1 MLNVHFGF
9 QTIEGTQKTSIGW
22 GLIAE
27 AYANFGRAGVVGVG
41 VLLGLLVGFFERWST
56 GAPILSL
63 PGLVAI
69 AGMMNFVNLEGD
81 AAGLMT
87 SLTQS
92 IFVIL
97 IYYCF
102 FGRLRRKNAPA

>member
-1 MLNVHFGF
+1 MTMLNLRFGF
-9 QTIEGTQKTSIGW
+9 QSAEEETSIGW
-22 GLIAE
+22 GLVAE

-56 GAPILSL
+56 SAPILSL

-69 AGMMNFVNLEGD
+69 TVLMNLVNLESD

-87 SLTQS
+87 SLAQS
-92 IFVIL
+92 IFAIL
-97 IYYCF
+97 IYYGF
-102 FGRLRRKNAPA
+102 LSRLREKDAPA